1 MRRTAPAIA
10 VLGLGLS
17 LTLTGCFANPL
28 EQLTEGLIE
37 GGVEQLIE
45 DQTGVDV
52 DIDGTGASLPS
63 SWPSDVPTVAGVI
76 LFSAAA
82 DNNFTAA
89 ITVPNLA
96 AAEQAF
102 TGLLDAGYTQTSEI
116 QLGEGAASR
125 SFENG
130 TWIVNVV
137 IAENAEGTG
146 QVQYSI
152 TPATQ

>member
-10 VLGLGLS
+10 ALGLGLA
-17 LTLTGCFANPL
+17 LTLSGCFANPL

-52 DIDGTGASLPS
+52 DIDGTGASLPD
-63 SWPSDVPTVAGVI
+63 SWPADVPTIDGNVV
-76 LFSAAA
+76 FSAAA
-82 DNNFTAA
+82 NDAFTAA
-89 ITVPNLA
+89 ITTPNLA

-102 TGLLDAGYTQTSEI
+102 TDLLDAGYTQVAEI

-125 SFENG
+125 TFENG
-130 TWIVNVV
+130 TYNVTVV
-137 IAENAEGTG
+137 IAQNGDGTG

-152 TPATQ
+152 VPVG